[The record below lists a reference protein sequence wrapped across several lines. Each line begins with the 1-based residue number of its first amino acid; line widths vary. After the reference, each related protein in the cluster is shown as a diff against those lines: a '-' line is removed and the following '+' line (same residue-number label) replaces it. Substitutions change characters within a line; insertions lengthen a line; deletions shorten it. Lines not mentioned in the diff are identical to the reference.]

1 MIEGIQGR
9 YFLPILAYPIFAA
22 MNIRREK
29 DLQAGV
35 TVFRKTESSY
45 IIIALALNLISSV
58 TLMMAS

>member
-1 MIEGIQGR
+1 
-9 YFLPILAYPIFAA
+9 